1 MEHQDEYQRGGESLS
16 KALGWFSIG
25 LGLTELL
32 APDVIRR
39 VAGLG
44 STGSPQL
51 VRALGAREF
60 GNGVAILAAPDRAP
74 RVWTRVGGDAID
86 LAVLGTALNDDG
98 ADRGRVS
105 AAMAAVLGVTA
116 LDVLCA
122 TRLSRRN
129 GNTGRAPVRSGAV
142 RVELATTIN
151 RPIDEVYS
159 FWRNFQNFPRFM
171 RHLESVEITGE
182 RTSRWRAKG
191 PAGTRVEWD
200 ADMIVDRED
209 WIAWRS
215 MEGADVQNSGSVRF
229 QRAPGVR
236 GTEVRV
242 QLEYHPPAG
251 ALGRGVAW
259 IFGEEPEQQIH
270 EDLHRAKQLM
280 ETGEVPLS
288 DGPGLSRPAQPAADP
303 RQVKSLAGVQS

>member
-1 MEHQDEYQRGGESLS
+1 MEHQDDYRREGDSLA

-39 VAGLG
+39 IAGLG
-44 STGSPQL
+44 STGSPPL
-51 VRALGAREF
+51 VRALGAREL
-60 GNGVAILAAPDRAP
+60 GNGIAILSAPNSAP

-86 LAVLGTALNDDG
+86 LSVLGAALNDDR

-105 AAMAAVLGVTA
+105 AAIAAVVGVTA

-122 TRLSRRN
+122 TRLSRSN
-129 GNTGRAPVRSGAV
+129 GAGRARARSGAV

-159 FWRNFQNFPRFM
+159 FWRNFQNFPQFM
-171 RHLESVEITGE
+171 RHLESVEITGD

-191 PAGTRVEWD
+191 PAGTSVEWD
-200 ADMIVDRED
+200 AEMIVDRED

-236 GTEVRV
+236 GTEARV

-251 ALGRGVAW
+251 ALGRGIAW

-270 EDLHRAKQLM
+270 EDLHRAKQLL

-288 DGPGLSRPAQPAADP
+288 DGPGLWRPAQPAADP
-303 RQVKSLAGVQS
+303 QQIRSLAGVQS